1 MKDTRILIVDDEPSM
16 IELLDYNL
24 KREGYEVVAAKNG
37 NEALAAFGGQPVS
50 LIILDI
56 MMPGPDGYDVCK
68 EIRKNSNVP
77 IIMLTAKS
85 SETNKIVG
93 LELGADDYVVKP
105 FSVGELMA
113 RVKAI
118 LRRTQQF
125 GDRPEAA
132 KTDDIVRGE
141 LSISKTKR
149 TVCVGGGP
157 IELTTKEFDLL
168 HLLASNP
175 GVVFTREQILDK
187 VWGSESYV
195 VDRAIDVHVRH
206 LREKI
211 ENTPDAPKYISTVR
225 GVGYR
230 FEE

>member
-1 MKDTRILIVDDEPSM
+1 MKDTLILIVDDEPSM

-37 NEALAAFGGQPVS
+37 NEALAAFAGQPVS

-68 EIRKNSNVP
+68 EIRKISNVP

-118 LRRTQQF
+118 LRRSQQF
-125 GDRPEAA
+125 GDRPETA

-141 LSISKTKR
+141 LCINKAKR
-149 TVCVGGGP
+149 TVCVGSSP

>member
-1 MKDTRILIVDDEPSM
+1 MKDTLILIVDDEPSM

-37 NEALAAFGGQPVS
+37 NEALAAFAGQPVS

-68 EIRKNSNVP
+68 EIRKISNVP

-93 LELGADDYVVKP
+93 LELDADDYVVKP

-118 LRRTQQF
+118 LRRSQQF
-125 GDRPEAA
+125 GDRPETA

-141 LSISKTKR
+141 LCINKAKK
-149 TVCVGGGP
+149 TVCVGSSP

>member
-1 MKDTRILIVDDEPSM
+1 MKEDLILIVDDEPSM

-24 KREGYEVVAAKNG
+24 KKEGYGVVSAGNG
-37 NEALAAFGGQPVS
+37 NEALSAFKKNPVS

-56 MMPGPDGYDVCK
+56 MMPGPDGYDVCR
-68 EIRKNSNVP
+68 EIRKDSNVP

-118 LRRTQQF
+118 LRRTARRDDNA
-125 GDRPEAA
+125 GNV
-132 KTDDIVRGE
+132 KTDVIVRGE
-141 LSISKTKR
+141 LCINRTKR
-149 TVCVGGGP
+149 TVTVRDVAAD
-157 IELTTKEFDLL
+157 ITTKEFDLL
-168 HLLASNP
+168 YLLVSNP

-187 VWGSESYV
+187 VWGNDSYV
-195 VDRAIDVHVRH
+195 VDRAVDVHVRH

-211 ENTPDAPKYISTVR
+211 ETSPESPKYIATVR

>member
-1 MKDTRILIVDDEPSM
+1 MKDTLILIVDDEPSM

-37 NEALAAFGGQPVS
+37 NEALAAFAGQPVS

-68 EIRKNSNVP
+68 EIRKISNVP

-93 LELGADDYVVKP
+93 LELDADDYVVKP

-118 LRRTQQF
+118 LRRSQQF
-125 GDRPEAA
+125 GDRPETA

-141 LSISKTKR
+141 LCINKAKR
-149 TVCVGGGP
+149 TVCVGSSP